1 MKALCRK
8 CGHPWNVS
16 VHKKIGKQG
25 YTCPHCTRK
34 SKRIQKIA
42 LFITGFVISF
52 LIVPICS
59 ELAYLQRGYRAYG
72 GEILIPVLYLSLVG
86 LIRELSDI
94 SIKKAPIKE
103 CKHKNF
109 QLHNTGFNNISQEAS
124 HVRA

>member
-16 VHKKIGKQG
+16 VHKKIGKHG

-72 GEILIPVLYLSLVG
+72 GETLIPVLYLSLVG

-109 QLHNTGFNNISQEAS
+109 QLYNTGFNNISQEAS